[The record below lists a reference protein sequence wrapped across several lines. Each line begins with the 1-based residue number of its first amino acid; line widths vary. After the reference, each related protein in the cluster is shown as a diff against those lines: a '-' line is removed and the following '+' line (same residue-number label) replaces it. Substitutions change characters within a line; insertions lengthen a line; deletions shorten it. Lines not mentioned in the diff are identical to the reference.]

1 MVNSAFLFESSFLY
15 AEALFFS
22 FWYEGKGEGDGGEG
36 SRVQDRY
43 ESLIYDSYVL
53 FFFCWTL
60 RSLYS
65 RSEYCDSRERK
76 KEENKQTNKRGKKKK
91 QGNKQT
97 NPEAHS

>member
-65 RSEYCDSRERK
+65 RSEYCDSREK
-76 KEENKQTNKRGKKKK
+76 KRRKQTNKQARKKKK
-91 QGNKQT
+91 TRKQT
-97 NPEAHS
+97 DKPRST